1 MRSYSFLQREYLMQV
16 IIFSESSV
24 IQEMGKEFGIR
35 VISKVESIY
44 FLLFILEP
52 IRTGSR
58 CFRAWQEPSKEKRIP
73 PFMPM

>member
-1 MRSYSFLQREYLMQV
+1 MQV

-58 CFRAWQEPSKEKRIP
+58 YFRA
-73 PFMPM
+73 